1 MKNNVCQC
9 EDVFGCGIFNKK
21 RYENFVF
28 VLTFD
33 FRRTIIKQNFV
44 LKVLNMNLALFSAS
58 EFFFSFSVVFFFG
71 YAYFALKKSKVR
83 A

>member
-1 MKNNVCQC
+1 MFVNVKM
-9 EDVFGCGIFNKK
+9 FLGAAFLIKK
-21 RYENFVF
+21 DIKFFVF

-33 FRRTIIKQNFV
+33 FKRTIIEQNFV